1 MDDHILEVNQQLNNL
16 TLPVSLPY
24 TNCKAGNKSLLL
36 KVLPKVPVVH
46 SSPGNIMGSSN
57 SKRIVEAPAVTLGMA
72 PSYRR
77 VLWSLNRKKI
87 FLKKSMMRYFI
98 HLLPARVSATPLD
111 VLPELVMG
119 SQPAFHRRRSVLD
132 AGLLQDPQLLWST
145 AESLRQG
152 NFLTSLGKTHAENI
166 CSKTKTGRNKSRSS
180 KGNKEVRQLPYT
192 DTRVSF
198 LFN

>member
-1 MDDHILEVNQQLNNL
+1 MDGHILEVNQQLNNL

-132 AGLLQDPQLLWST
+132 AGLLQDPQLL
-145 AESLRQG
+145 
-152 NFLTSLGKTHAENI
+152 
-166 CSKTKTGRNKSRSS
+166 
-180 KGNKEVRQLPYT
+180 
-192 DTRVSF
+192 
-198 LFN
+198 